1 MFSSQK
7 NEKETQKQVLKWTRQ
22 AVVLGTATKG
32 EG

>member
-7 NEKETQKQVLKWTRQ
+7 NEKETQNQVLKWTSQ
-22 AVVLGTATKG
+22 AVVSGAATKG